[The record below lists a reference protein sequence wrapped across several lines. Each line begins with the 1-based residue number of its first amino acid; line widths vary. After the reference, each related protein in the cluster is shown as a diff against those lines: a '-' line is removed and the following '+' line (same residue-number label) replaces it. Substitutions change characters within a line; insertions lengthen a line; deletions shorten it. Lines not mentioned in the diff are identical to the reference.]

1 MVRTQIRLPDEIFAK
16 AKKFCEAREIS
27 LSELT
32 RRGIEYMVEVDSLK
46 SGKPADW
53 QLPQPRNLGWKGLD
67 HARIKELA
75 QLTHSELT
83 HSAKK

>member
-1 MVRTQIRLPDEIFAK
+1 MVRTHIRLPDEVFAK

-32 RRGIEYMVEVDSLK
+32 RRGIEYMVEVDSLN

-67 HARIKELA
+67 HAQIKELA
-75 QLTHSELT
+75 QLTHSELI